1 MRTFTLYRKSLLV
14 LKQQRLLVRVLKVNG
29 DHRIGIFAK
38 RNIQPGDELFFD
50 YRYGP
55 TEQLRFVGIEREMEF
70 L

>member
-1 MRTFTLYRKSLLV
+1 MILSSLKIMIIFINTSADFV
-14 LKQQRLLVRVLKVNG
+14 LMSADVY
-29 DHRIGIFAK
+29 RIGIFAK
-38 RNIQPGDELFFD
+38 RNIQPRDELFFD